1 MSLTNP
7 TKRDT
12 LLTSPTDNGDNMS
25 KTEIYRQQL
34 RQLRS
39 NFYAKDKPTFQEMM
53 EFAQEEIYLV
63 KKMSGK
69 F

>member
-1 MSLTNP
+1 MN
-7 TKRDT
+7 
-12 LLTSPTDNGDNMS
+12 
-25 KTEIYRQQL
+25 KTEMYRQQL

-39 NFYAKDKPTFQEMM
+39 NFYAKDNPTIQEMM

>member
-1 MSLTNP
+1 
-7 TKRDT
+7 
-12 LLTSPTDNGDNMS
+12 MS
-25 KTEIYRQQL
+25 KTEAYRQQL
-34 RQLRS
+34 RNLRKE
-39 NFYAKDKPTFQEMM
+39 FYSKANPTIKEIV